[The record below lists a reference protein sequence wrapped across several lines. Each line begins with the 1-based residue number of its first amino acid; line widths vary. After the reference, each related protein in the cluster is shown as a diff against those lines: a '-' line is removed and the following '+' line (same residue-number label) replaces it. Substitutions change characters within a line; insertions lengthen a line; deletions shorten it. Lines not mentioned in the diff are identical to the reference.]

1 MDGNSPVGKDQSGNN
16 NDWTPVNFGGS
27 NTIEKATGAFP
38 ILNTTQGGT
47 QAAVGVRTDAYANDL
62 VLALPLINNDDDV
75 SNQVNSTSTTK
86 TVTANG
92 DAAAS
97 SDQNN
102 FYGGSFE
109 FDGTGDYL
117 SVADSDDF
125 HYGSDDFTAECW
137 VYPTASPNQ
146 PMLMGQWSG
155 STGSNLL
162 LGIYAVI

>member
-1 MDGNSPVGKDQSGNN
+1 MVLILLRKQL
-16 NDWTPVNFGGS
+16 
-27 NTIEKATGAFP
+27 GAFP

-109 FDGTGDYL
+109 FDGT
-117 SVADSDDF
+117 
-125 HYGSDDFTAECW
+125 
-137 VYPTASPNQ
+137 
-146 PMLMGQWSG
+146 
-155 STGSNLL
+155 
-162 LGIYAVI
+162 II